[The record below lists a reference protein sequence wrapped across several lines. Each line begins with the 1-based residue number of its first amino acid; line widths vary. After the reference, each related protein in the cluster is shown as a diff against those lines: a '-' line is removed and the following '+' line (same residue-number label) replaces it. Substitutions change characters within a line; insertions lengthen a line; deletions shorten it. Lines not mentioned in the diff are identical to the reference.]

1 MNQSNRLVTLKKNRE
16 YAFVYR
22 RGKSFGGHYMVLV
35 LVPRSYGGLR
45 TGFSVSKKVGNA
57 VVRNLA
63 RRRLKESFRRFLPYI
78 KRDAQII
85 WIARRPIAQAEFSG
99 ILREMEY
106 LLKKAGLLK
115 KEDAGCARQDAGAL
129 GK

>member
-1 MNQSNRLVTLKKNRE
+1 
-16 YAFVYR
+16 
-22 RGKSFGGHYMVLV
+22 MVLV

-78 KRDAQII
+78 KRDAQIV
-85 WIARRPIAQAEFSG
+85 WIARPPIAQAEFSG

>member
-1 MNQSNRLVTLKKNRE
+1 
-16 YAFVYR
+16 
-22 RGKSFGGHYMVLV
+22 MVLV

-63 RRRLKESFRRFLPYI
+63 RRRLKESFRLLSSIYKGMR
-78 KRDAQII
+78 RSSGSRA
-85 WIARRPIAQAEFSG
+85 RPIAQAEFSR

-106 LLKKAGLLK
+106 LLKRPAF
-115 KEDAGCARQDAGAL
+115 
-129 GK
+129 